1 MADKRNGSD
10 RACRCRQAHVDCVGV
25 VVQRL
30 GQERV
35 LELAEEVWTAS
46 GADLFR
52 RQRGDNRTSASA
64 RVWRR
69 QAVLQRRTAGALG
82 SLARDGYLV
91 LHDGSSRRHPPW
103 RWDAGAAGPG
113 GSGHRPAS

>member
-1 MADKRNGSD
+1 MTSHETRWDGPVDGLCGPAAPADGPSGRRWRAPGMADKRNGSD

-30 GQERV
+30 GEERV
-35 LELAEEVWTAS
+35 LELAEEIWTAS

-64 RVWRR
+64 R
-69 QAVLQRRTAGALG
+69 
-82 SLARDGYLV
+82 
-91 LHDGSSRRHPPW
+91 
-103 RWDAGAAGPG
+103 
-113 GSGHRPAS
+113 